1 MGAAARCGD
10 KTGIMTASSE
20 ANATA
25 LVARA
30 LDIQGQVLLDDDMA
44 SLPAWTSLTHVK
56 LILEIEAAL
65 GRQLSAEEIGSIDLG
80 ASRGGGARGRQGYAR
95 IAGVRRFN
103 SPRSL

>member
-1 MGAAARCGD
+1 MGAAARCGGD

-30 LDIQGQVLLDDDMA
+30 LDIQGQVWLDDDMA

-65 GRQLSAEEIGSIDLG
+65 GRQLSAEEIGSINSVRAVAAVL
-80 ASRGGGARGRQGYAR
+80 A
-95 IAGVRRFN
+95 AGKAT
-103 SPRSL
+103 LA